1 MDYRCASI
9 KSCIINAY
17 GTYKAICASLHITA
31 CLMVAQIV
39 LPLGDEASKRAGK
52 NPKRDSEIYPI
63 EGKKI
68 TSQTGE
74 VGIVRRSPDMD
85 SLKSALK
92 VWLAIASHK
101 KRLDPCQAACMLA
114 TCMSLL
120 NNSSAICK
128 MLLVLKY
135 CR

>member
-1 MDYRCASI
+1 M
-9 KSCIINAY
+9 
-17 GTYKAICASLHITA
+17 L
-31 CLMVAQIV
+31 AQIV

-52 NPKRDSEIYPI
+52 NPMRDSEIYPI

-92 VWLAIASHK
+92 VRLAIYSFCYYYYYTYLHFIYFIVVGLFHK
-101 KRLDPCQAACMLA
+101 A
-114 TCMSLL
+114 
-120 NNSSAICK
+120 
-128 MLLVLKY
+128 
-135 CR
+135 